1 MHSKKTLYRKYPF
14 NNILKFRPKKHSGLK
29 LWITDIVLN
38 SKNWKFI
45 QKKNQGSTST
55 VRTITIFFLTHYFV
69 NLKSNSTLLYNKG
82 HNLLTSALPP
92 KHVKLI
98 KFHWKVQYFPSKR
111 IISLSSRTCKFSSR
125 TCKLYFPPWIHFIE

>member
-45 QKKNQGSTST
+45 QKKNQRSTST

-82 HNLLTSALPP
+82 HNLLTSDLPTKHTQLNEMYQREFFIQITIPTWLTALIAIP
-92 KHVKLI
+92 HTSGL
-98 KFHWKVQYFPSKR
+98 QAGQ
-111 IISLSSRTCKFSSR
+111 
-125 TCKLYFPPWIHFIE
+125 

>member
-1 MHSKKTLYRKYPF
+1 M
-14 NNILKFRPKKHSGLK
+14 
-29 LWITDIVLN
+29 LN

-82 HNLLTSALPP
+82 HNLLTSALPT
-92 KHVKLI
+92 KHTQLNEMYQREFFI
-98 KFHWKVQYFPSKR
+98 QILLHKFNKTTMIAWLDSWKKEKMLTSDKNVPSKQVQVQEP
-111 IISLSSRTCKFSSR
+111 
-125 TCKLYFPPWIHFIE
+125 KLALG